1 MAIAEIK
8 KIEIIGLERDK
19 EDLLV
24 LLQELGIVEVLNV
37 QQEPGVAYQAQLAS
51 ADARLLE
58 IEETVS
64 FFASFQE
71 RAGLLE
77 GLIKL
82 KPLVYERELNEVISD
97 FDYRSLLNKV
107 SNLRNELNNLLHEKE
122 RLAQERL
129 LLMPWRGLGLTL
141 DEIHPTE
148 NCGIF
153 LGVLNNRHYSSLK
166 GELEKE
172 NIKLFIEVANKDK
185 INLYLLIL
193 YIKHDFERLQTALK
207 NHHFN
212 FIVLP
217 KSGSTVKDKLL
228 DINSKT
234 LILDDQIQDIKNEI
248 IELSKERFKLMVIY
262 DYLANVARRRDADK
276 ILTKQQFTF
285 SLCGWIRRNDIRL
298 LERRTSGKLK
308 DAAIFISD
316 PRPDEDVPTALEN
329 APVIRP
335 FEVVTNLY
343 GQPIRSGLDP
353 TGFLAPFFAIS
364 FGFCILDAGY
374 GLILLLIS
382 LFFLKKRQIS
392 EHAKNFFRFFRYLG
406 VATIIAGLVTGNFF
420 GDLISRMPE
429 LLAAIKNIQ
438 RTLTLFNPVEN
449 SLMFLGFTLMIG
461 FAQIWTGVFIRFTR
475 NLRRNRFAAFILD
488 LPTLL
493 VQTSLLMLVL
503 IFFKFLPVSMLKYT
517 IVSLSVSALM
527 VIFYQIK
534 ANRQLSL
541 KIFWSIFGIYSIITG
556 NFLADTL
563 SFSRIFALGLT
574 GSLLGMA
581 INTMLFPKGPINS
594 FFALLA
600 MAIAALVMFLG
611 HILNLGICTLG
622 AYVHTSRL
630 QYLEFFTKFF
640 ESGGRPFRSFRKEN
654 KYTFWLKDGQEMEV

>member
-8 KIEIIGLERDK
+8 KIEIIGLEKDK

-24 LLQELGIVEVLNV
+24 LLQELGIVELLNV
-37 QQEPGVAYQAQLAS
+37 QQEPSVAYPTQSAS

-58 IEETVS
+58 IEETIS

-77 GLIKL
+77 GVIKL
-82 KPLVYERELNEVISD
+82 KPLVYERELDEVISD

-129 LLMPWRGLGLTL
+129 LLMPWRRLGLTL

-153 LGVLNNRHYSSLK
+153 LGVLNNRHYPSLK

-172 NIKLFIEVANKDK
+172 NIKLFIEVENKDK

-193 YIKHDFERLQTALK
+193 YIKHDFERLQAVLK

-217 KSGSTVKDKLL
+217 KSDSTVKDKLL
-228 DINSKT
+228 DINYKA
-234 LILDDQIQDIKNEI
+234 LILDDQIQDIKSKI

-262 DYLANVARRRDADK
+262 DYLANVARRRDTDK

-285 SLCGWIRRNDIRL
+285 SLCGWIRHRDIRL
-298 LERRTSGKLK
+298 LERKISSKLK
-308 DAAIFISD
+308 DLAIFISD
-316 PRPDEDVPTALEN
+316 PQPDEDIPTALEN
-329 APVIRP
+329 APAVRP

-343 GQPIRSGLDP
+343 GQPIQNGLDP

-364 FGFCILDAGY
+364 FGFCVLDAGY
-374 GLILLLIS
+374 GLILFLIS

-392 EHAKNFFRFFRYLG
+392 EHTKNFFRFFKYLS

-420 GDLISRMPE
+420 GDLISRLPE
-429 LLAAIKNIQ
+429 PFAAIKNIQ
-438 RTLTLFNPVEN
+438 RSLTLFNPIEN
-449 SLMFLGFTLMIG
+449 SLMFLGFTLTIG
-461 FAQIWTGVFIRFTR
+461 FVQIWTGVFIRFMR
-475 NLRRNRFAAFILD
+475 NLGRNRFAAFILD

-503 IFFKFLPVSMLKYT
+503 IFFKFLPVSMLKYA
-517 IVSLSVSALM
+517 IVSLCVSALM

-600 MAIAALVMFLG
+600 VAIAALMMFLG